1 MNALFHTN
9 QFVLLTDL
17 LIAIDMKQQVL
28 SKPRRIDLRL
38 LESSGPDAISVNV
51 KTIDSIRE
59 VDFFKERNEHSKNYL
74 YNRIATLI
82 LTICILYF

>member
-28 SKPRRIDLRL
+28 SKPKRIDRKSLA
-38 LESSGPDAISVNV
+38 SSGSDAISVNI
-51 KTIDSIRE
+51 KTIDSIRQ
-59 VDFFKERNEHSKNYL
+59 VDFFKER
-74 YNRIATLI
+74 
-82 LTICILYF
+82 